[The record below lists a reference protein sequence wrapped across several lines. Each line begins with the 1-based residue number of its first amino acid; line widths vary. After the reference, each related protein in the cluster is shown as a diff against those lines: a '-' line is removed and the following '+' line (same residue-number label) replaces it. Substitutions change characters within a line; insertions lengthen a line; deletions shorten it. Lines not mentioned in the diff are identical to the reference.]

1 MYSLISIFLTDNLIA
16 LAEVL
21 GGQSIRAVE
30 LKQLIGLLR
39 PLESGLLPTYYYR
52 LQQALT
58 VMSHRLGKDGPT
70 PLHYFDLR
78 TPGTV
83 SIWIITV
90 QSTCN
95 ILSSILLSSLF
106 IFTLHKKPS
115 Y

>member
-1 MYSLISIFLTDNLIA
+1 MSVT
-16 LAEVL
+16 EVL
-21 GGQSIRAVE
+21 GAQSIRAVE

-39 PLESGLLPTYYYR
+39 PLESGHLPTYYYR

-58 VMSHRLGKDGPT
+58 VMSHRLGKDGHA

-83 SIWIITV
+83 SPNYII
-90 QSTCN
+90 
-95 ILSSILLSSLF
+95 IIY
-106 IFTLHKKPS
+106 I